1 MSESFGKSEKPP
13 VPIPWEIGGPIQNQ
27 NVRQFFADTIEN
39 GEIVIASVLGVGE
52 KTSIGALFGEKAG
65 AALGGDYLLVTDRR
79 VAVIKAGVGTW
90 ATGSFGVKTKTFQ
103 YDHITS
109 VDVSKGLMFGEIE
122 VVAGGMTE
130 KESGGFFAGASKDS
144 VVQFEKKNFDDV
156 QRLAGRIRE
165 LATAARR
172 PASAPAPQDIPDQ
185 IRKLSEL
192 KDVGILSAD
201 EFETKKRELLQR
213 L

>member
-1 MSESFGKSEKPP
+1 
-13 VPIPWEIGGPIQNQ
+13 
-27 NVRQFFADTIEN
+27 
-39 GEIVIASVLGVGE
+39 
-52 KTSIGALFGEKAG
+52 
-65 AALGGDYLLVTDRR
+65 
-79 VAVIKAGVGTW
+79 
-90 ATGSFGVKTKTFQ
+90 
-103 YDHITS
+103 
-109 VDVSKGLMFGEIE
+109 
-122 VVAGGMTE
+122 MTE
-130 KESGGFFAGASKDS
+130 KDSGGFFAGASKDS

-172 PASAPAPQDIPDQ
+172 PANAPTPHDIPDQ